1 SSENSKSAEKRIN
14 QKHVD
19 FLLCDAAS
27 MRPLVGI
34 ELDDSSHERSDRK
47 QRDKTVDGVFK
58 AGGLPLLHM
67 PVGRGY
73 SPAGLTALLAP
84 HLGDE
89 GDVSTPLCPKCGV
102 AMVVRTSTRGQ
113 HQGQQFYACPNYP
126 QCKEI

>member
-1 SSENSKSAEKRIN
+1 MVGDQVTICPMVRLGDVFSVPSSENSKSAEKRIN

-73 SPAGLTALLAP
+73 S
-84 HLGDE
+84 
-89 GDVSTPLCPKCGV
+89 
-102 AMVVRTSTRGQ
+102 Q
-113 HQGQQFYACPNYP
+113 QG
-126 QCKEI
+126 